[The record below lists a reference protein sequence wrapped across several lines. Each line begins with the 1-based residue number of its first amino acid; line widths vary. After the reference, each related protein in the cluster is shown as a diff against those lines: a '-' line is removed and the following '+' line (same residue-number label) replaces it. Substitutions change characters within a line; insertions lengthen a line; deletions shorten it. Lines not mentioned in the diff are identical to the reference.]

1 MTNVILLLLYPWEN
15 CEQKKKCQKALNQAQ
30 HIVPINK
37 QQQK

>member
-1 MTNVILLLLYPWEN
+1 MFSFSSVGE
-15 CEQKKKCQKALNQAQ
+15 LNQRRKKTSENYEPSAQ